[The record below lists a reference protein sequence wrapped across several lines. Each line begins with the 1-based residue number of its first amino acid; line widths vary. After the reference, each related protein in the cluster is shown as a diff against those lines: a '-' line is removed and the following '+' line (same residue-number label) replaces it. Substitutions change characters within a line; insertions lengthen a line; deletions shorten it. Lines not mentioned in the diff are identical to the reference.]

1 MGGVYRPVVT
11 MLQPNGEPVL
21 VQKILS
27 LEEQLAELLANDV
40 IRDMT
45 PEVIGEGMMA
55 EEEFL
60 HSQEQ
65 LLDRQL
71 EAAMPASLAD
81 QLREE
86 REDLDRRVRMIDD
99 AFIEQALQSLSI
111 IERRLEAGVTNGVER
126 SQLELNRDNILQ
138 LELNNLGID
147 ADLVA

>member
-1 MGGVYRPVVT
+1 

-27 LEEQLAELLANDV
+27 LEEQLAEFLANDV

-138 LELNNLGID
+138 ELNNLGID

>member
-11 MLQPNGEPVL
+11 LLQPNGEPVL

-27 LEEQLAELLANDV
+27 LEEQLAEFLANDV

-65 LLDRQL
+65 SLDRQL

-126 SQLELNRDNILQ
+126 SQLELNRDIILQ
-138 LELNNLGID
+138 ELNNLGID

>member
-27 LEEQLAELLANDV
+27 LEEQLAEFLANDV

-65 LLDRQL
+65 SLDRQL

-126 SQLELNRDNILQ
+126 SQLELNRDIILQ
-138 LELNNLGID
+138 ELNNLGID

>member
-1 MGGVYRPVVT
+1 

-27 LEEQLAELLANDV
+27 LEEQLAEFLANDV

-126 SQLELNRDNILQ
+126 SQLELNRDIILQ
-138 LELNNLGID
+138 ELNNLGID

>member
-27 LEEQLAELLANDV
+27 LEEQLAEFLANDV

-126 SQLELNRDNILQ
+126 SQLELNRDIILQ
-138 LELNNLGID
+138 ELNNLGID

>member
-27 LEEQLAELLANDV
+27 LEEQLAEFLANDV

-65 LLDRQL
+65 SLDRQL

-86 REDLDRRVRMIDD
+86 REDHDRRVRMIDD

-138 LELNNLGID
+138 ELNNLGID

>member
-1 MGGVYRPVVT
+1 MDGVYRPVLT

-27 LEEQLAELLANDV
+27 LEEQLAEFLAHDV
-40 IRDMT
+40 IQDMT
-45 PEVIGEGMMA
+45 PEVIGEGMVA

-60 HSQEQ
+60 HSQAQ
-65 LLDRQL
+65 SLDRQL

-81 QLREE
+81 QLRED
-86 REDLDRRVRMIDD
+86 REDIERRAREIDN

-111 IERRLEAGVTNGVER
+111 IERRLEAGVTGGVER
-126 SQLELNRDNILQ
+126 SQLELSRDNILQ
-138 LELNNLGID
+138 ELNNLGID